1 MFAVGQKRMFVVSAQ
16 VKFGGKVEKVAFAL
30 DVDDEWPPVATE
42 HVWCEKT
49 GSIYELRNAPFF
61 IKGLA
66 LGDKFS
72 AEPDVVNGCVFEF
85 TTVEPSG
92 HSLVWIAE
100 QDGLELEPYKDK
112 LVDLGLGI
120 EVFSQFK
127 HYSVD
132 VPASVDAHEVNTM
145 MDMLQ
150 ELGFAMAFPV
160 WRH

>member
-1 MFAVGQKRMFVVSAQ
+1 M
-16 VKFGGKVEKVAFAL
+16 EEVAFAL
-30 DVDDEWPPVATE
+30 DVDDGWPPVATE

-49 GSIYELRNAPFF
+49 GSIYQLKNAPFF

-72 AEPDVVNGCVFEF
+72 AVPDAVNGCIFEF
-85 TTVEPSG
+85 TTVELSG
-92 HSLVWIAE
+92 HSLVWISV
-100 QDGLELEPYKDK
+100 QGGLDLEPYKDE
-112 LVDLGLGI
+112 LAHLGLGI
-120 EVFSQFK
+120 EVFPQFK
-127 HYSVD
+127 LYAIDVPESVD
-132 VPASVDAHEVNTM
+132 RHAVNTM

>member
-1 MFAVGQKRMFVVSAQ
+1 MKL
-16 VKFGGKVEKVAFAL
+16 KKLAFAL
-30 DVDDEWPPVATE
+30 DAGDGWPPVYTE
-42 HVWCEKT
+42 HVWCVKA

-72 AEPDVVNGCVFEF
+72 AEPDAVNGCVFEF
-85 TTVEPSG
+85 AIVEPSG

-100 QDGLELEPYKDK
+100 HEGLKLEPYKDE
-112 LVDLGLGI
+112 LVHLGLGI

-127 HYSVD
+127 HYAID
-132 VPASVDAHEVNTM
+132 VPASVDSEQVNRV

-150 ELGFAMAFPV
+150 ELGFMMAFPV

>member
-1 MFAVGQKRMFVVSAQ
+1 M
-16 VKFGGKVEKVAFAL
+16 EKVTFAL
-30 DVDDEWPPVATE
+30 DVDDGWPHVATE

-49 GSIYELRNAPFF
+49 GSIYELKNAPFF

-72 AEPDVVNGCVFEF
+72 AEPDAVNECVFEF
-85 TTVEPSG
+85 TTVESSG

-100 QDGLELEPYKDK
+100 QDGLELEPYKDE

-127 HYSVD
+127 HYAVD
-132 VPASVDAHEVNTM
+132 VPASADAHEVNTM